1 MAEYVCLPMAL
12 RYDGVVLR
20 SCEVHY
26 VALVDGWCIDGSP
39 IVDQLTD
46 HGTGPLEVQLSRP
59 LAVDGWAGTRF
70 RLARVDGDAQRARV
84 FALFDAKYGPRRL
97 AGPGRAR
104 LALRLIPWRDVGG
117 DGTALAGSGEVSPG
131 ASVA

>member
-1 MAEYVCLPMAL
+1 M
-12 RYDGVVLR
+12 
-20 SCEVHY
+20 
-26 VALVDGWCIDGSP
+26 DGWS
-39 IVDQLTD
+39 
-46 HGTGPLEVQLSRP
+46 
-59 LAVDGWAGTRF
+59 GTRF

-104 LALRLIPWRDVGG
+104 LALRLIPWREA
-117 DGTALAGSGEVSPG
+117 DGSGPALAGSGEMGPG